1 MHQKV
6 DQKAQPCSQDGY
18 SESQQSPAET
28 AEIALNYVEL
38 IRPQLVQN
46 NRHQDFILNMDQT
59 PIPFTFNAK
68 NTLESVGRRTVHI
81 RKSTNDTKRVTCAMT
96 VSASG
101 LVLTPFLVFKGA
113 PNGRNEK
120 TEFATSPPGMIY
132 TSQSNA
138 WMDERVMN
146 MWIEK
151 VLKPYVQKVPMLDS
165 YRCHMMKPIVNT
177 IKNLGVEVQHIP
189 GGCTSL
195 CQPIDVGINKPF
207 KLRMQRLW
215 EE

>member
-1 MHQKV
+1 
-6 DQKAQPCSQDGY
+6 
-18 SESQQSPAET
+18 
-28 AEIALNYVEL
+28 
-38 IRPQLVQN
+38 
-46 NRHQDFILNMDQT
+46 MDQT

-113 PNGRNEK
+113 PNGRIEK
-120 TEFATSPPGMIY
+120 TEFATCPPGMIY
-132 TSQSNA
+132 TCQSNA

-151 VLKPYVQKVPMLDS
+151 VLKLYVQKVPMGVAPVLMLDS
-165 YRCHMMKPIVNT
+165 LHRCHMVKPIVKNT
-177 IKNLGVEVQHIP
+177 IENLGFEVQHIP

-195 CQPIDVGINKPF
+195 YQPVDIGVNNSF
-207 KLRMQRLW
+207 NSRMRRLW
-215 EE
+215 EEWMISTGLNETGKITPPTRKDIAEWS